1 MYNIKKIISELSNNE
16 LVSKSVRVLLLRVL
30 GVLLFFSTT
39 LFITNFFDPETVG
52 KYDFT
57 RSTLIILGGLSV
69 IGMNQSIIYYS
80 GYLVSN
86 NAFNH
91 LKQLYTKMI
100 IIIFCISLT
109 LGLLFILINDDFINS
124 FFDKQVSNLI
134 LKAVAT
140 IFFYGLTMLN
150 IDVFRAINKIYISEL
165 YRNVF
170 RFVFFF
176 LAVIGV
182 YYTNNS
188 NWLVD
193 VFLLNFLLLAIVS
206 TSVLLFYFN
215 KINLN
220 DSTFHF
226 SYKTIIKRSWP
237 MAISTIALVL
247 MQSVDVILLGKFT
260 DFETVAYYSA
270 AIKLT
275 TIISLVLTSVNAV
288 FAPKIAELYS
298 NKDFLNLN
306 LNLKKATRLIFIL
319 TIPGIVLLAV
329 FSTVFLSFFGE
340 GYMQAKNALIILL
353 LGQTVNALC
362 GSVGVYMNMTG
373 KQNTLQIILIISFL
387 LNLVLN
393 WLLIPLYGM
402 IGAAIAT
409 SISMVLWNITGTIY
423 LLKTDKIKT
432 FLN

>member
-1 MYNIKKIISELSNNE
+1 
-16 LVSKSVRVLLLRVL
+16 
-30 GVLLFFSTT
+30 
-39 LFITNFFDPETVG
+39 
-52 KYDFT
+52 
-57 RSTLIILGGLSV
+57 
-69 IGMNQSIIYYS
+69 
-80 GYLVSN
+80 
-86 NAFNH
+86 
-91 LKQLYTKMI
+91 
-100 IIIFCISLT
+100 
-109 LGLLFILINDDFINS
+109 
-124 FFDKQVSNLI
+124 
-134 LKAVAT
+134 
-140 IFFYGLTMLN
+140 
-150 IDVFRAINKIYISEL
+150 
-165 YRNVF
+165 
-170 RFVFFF
+170 
-176 LAVIGV
+176 
-182 YYTNNS
+182 
-188 NWLVD
+188 
-193 VFLLNFLLLAIVS
+193 
-206 TSVLLFYFN
+206 
-215 KINLN
+215 
-220 DSTFHF
+220 
-226 SYKTIIKRSWP
+226 
-237 MAISTIALVL
+237 